1 MDRTS
6 VTSTNDQPGSV
17 VHNNHVLVC
26 SLCRKY
32 FSDAPCT
39 DALPSY
45 NESNPM
51 INHPVVAE
59 AS

>member
-26 SLCRKY
+26 SLCRK
-32 FSDAPCT
+32 
-39 DALPSY
+39 
-45 NESNPM
+45 
-51 INHPVVAE
+51 VVLLAVNTFRTLHVQMRFP
-59 AS
+59 ATMSQTR